1 MSVSWRVYAHFN
13 CRCISAKWPKSPIG
27 VVRCCSPQRA
37 SIHYQSRQGFN
48 AAHRFVPFGFFQV
61 RSWCPGL
68 FRCSFLDH
76 LEGANRNF
84 RGQVTL
90 ANARQQSTEA
100 CTSFSPLDT
109 VCRCLALLIRSIC
122 APPRASPGAE
132 EVHRVV
138 TNNYPQSTCG
148 TPSGLVALVVDHQV
162 GPRCEARVEIR
173 MWVVVS
179 WWKRL
184 VFFVVCRMLARLYI
198 VVGAL
203 SDS

>member
-1 MSVSWRVYAHFN
+1 MRTSTAAAYLLSGQNRLLEWCVVAHRKGPGGTATMNLTLFTD
-13 CRCISAKWPKSPIG
+13 I
-27 VVRCCSPQRA
+27 VLEYF

-109 VCRCLALLIRSIC
+109 VCRCLALLIRSRC
-122 APPRASPGAE
+122 ATS
-132 EVHRVV
+132 
-138 TNNYPQSTCG
+138 S
-148 TPSGLVALVVDHQV
+148 
-162 GPRCEARVEIR
+162 
-173 MWVVVS
+173 
-179 WWKRL
+179 
-184 VFFVVCRMLARLYI
+184 LARCRRSSSR
-198 VVGAL
+198 
-203 SDS
+203 SDQQLPTIDMRYPLGSRCFGR